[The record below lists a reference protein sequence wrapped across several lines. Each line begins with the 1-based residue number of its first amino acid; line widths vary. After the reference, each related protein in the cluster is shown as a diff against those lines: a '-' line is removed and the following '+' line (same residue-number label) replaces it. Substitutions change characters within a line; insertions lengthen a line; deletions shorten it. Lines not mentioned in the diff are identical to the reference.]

1 MSRASSLE
9 AQLGERLRNRQWR
22 IASAESCTGG
32 WLAKRITDIA
42 GSSGWFDRGIVSYSD
57 LAKQQMLQVSPATLA
72 AHGAVSEAVARE
84 MALGLR
90 TLADVDVAVAVTGI
104 AGPDGGSADK
114 PVGTVWFGTAWPD
127 ERVRSECRHFHGD
140 REQVRLAAV
149 EHALRILLHRMDHDF

>member
-42 GSSGWFDRGIVSYSD
+42 GSSGWFDRGVVSYSD

-72 AHGAVSEAVARE
+72 AHGAVSEAVVRE

-90 TLADVDVAVAVTGI
+90 TLAHVDVAVAVTGI
-104 AGPDGGSADK
+104 AGPNGGTADK

-127 ERVRSECRHFHGD
+127 ERVHSECRHFHGD